1 MSNTNTALSKLVA
14 ADAVKTFPSLDL
26 APPNQ
31 RLQQLITGKED
42 KTLKKRPKSKEA
54 SNSNNS
60 SIFPGLLK
68 TTKPFTTNDRRQ
80 GKDADQT
87 YVGFSASGL
96 KLDSSHPTP
105 LVQTFEFIG
114 NNISTFNSSNQT
126 QDTLKKVNLNNQARI
141 SNEGAPPSRAKT
153 PGGSL
158 VETAKTGH
166 IDPVLDELRNYATLM
181 DKYSLHNFIIYEGKT
196 LKDTPEFTSFKRL
209 YIHEWGSISMII
221 KELEEILTHHEVKL
235 AIINGPMLYE
245 YSALHLASMEKMD
258 LLNCIANLEQIRAQ
272 IFSLREAGSNQAS
285 RAALKIQT
293 LIRMFLGI
301 RRFKRL
307 KLRIFCA
314 TKIQSAVRLLLFRVR
329 NIEML
334 RTKRSNYEENW
345 ANNNT
350 RLMKMWQQLDS
361 KNDNNRSRLI
371 IHIPSLSIAEYLRLE
386 VDNMKAMQN
395 RHIGCL
401 HQLADPD
408 TTILY
413 VSPSHISAAE
423 AAYHDRFL
431 SLMGISTLPKRLH
444 FIVPEMVSKLPQHL
458 QISQALLCSV
468 AALKRIRGYARQ
480 YSKSYIVSDAV
491 GWADKKVSN
500 YLNIPYLGPDPSVA
514 ETISSRSYVKRVLM
528 DASVNMPLGAH
539 DIHTYEDLIISLTR
553 LIACNLDITRWIIK
567 LNYDFNNE
575 SYLLFDT
582 KRLPLIKTL
591 KDEREAILSDNDGN
605 VQAWFSKPIQLNVR
619 KRLMDSLKKDLPSFC
634 RICRK
639 GIYTS
644 FDKYLKHVVRVGCI
658 IEAAP
663 IESLGFVNSLCF
675 VDPLGNISIC
685 GGVDVVIDDNYAE
698 MSYIYPQTMAPRA
711 ALEGATQ
718 AIAQLLHNKWSIIGY
733 ITIKFQAMWDA
744 MDNMP
749 KLLAL
754 SINFGMSP
762 TFGSLGTTAI
772 SGDPKMSLP
781 TSLIPSIPE
790 GRYAIHLPIVTHDEL
805 RATRDDIFFK
815 FCRIRGI
822 SYDIKDKVGTMF
834 FLIDSVVGGAVSI
847 LCIGSTRR
855 KAIELAT
862 FALSFVYQQ
871 FGKSKSDDV
880 KNWENVAISLNAL
893 RKLLK
898 QEDQRV

>member
-1 MSNTNTALSKLVA
+1 MSTLSKLVA

-26 APPNQ
+26 VPPSQ
-31 RLQQLITGKED
+31 RVLQVISGKED
-42 KTLKKRPKSKEA
+42 KTIKKRPKSKEG
-54 SNSNNS
+54 SN
-60 SIFPGLLK
+60 IFPGLLK
-68 TTKPFTTNDRRQ
+68 TSKPFTTNDRRQ

-105 LVQTFEFIG
+105 LTQTFEFIG
-114 NNISTFNSSNQT
+114 NISSFNTNNQT
-126 QDTLKKVNLNNQARI
+126 QDTLKKVNLNNQANI
-141 SNEGAPPSRAKT
+141 STEGAPPSRAKT

-158 VETAKTGH
+158 METSAKTGH
-166 IDPVLDELRNYATLM
+166 VDPVLDELRNYATLM
-181 DKYSLHNFIIYEGKT
+181 DKYSLHNFIIYEGQT
-196 LKDTPEFTSFKRL
+196 LKDTPEFVSFKRM
-209 YIHEWGSISMII
+209 YIHEWGAISMII
-221 KELEEILTHHEVKL
+221 KELEDILTHHEVKL

-245 YSALHLASMEKMD
+245 YSALHLATIEKMD
-258 LLNCIANLEQIRAQ
+258 LLNCIANFEQIRAQ

-293 LIRMFLGI
+293 LVRMFLGI

-314 TKIQSAVRLLLFRVR
+314 TKIQSAVRLLLFRVK

-334 RTKRSNYEENW
+334 KSKRSNYEENW
-345 ANNNT
+345 ANNYT
-350 RLMKMWQQLDS
+350 RLAKMWQQLDS
-361 KNDNNRSRLI
+361 KNENNRSRLI

-386 VDNMKAMQN
+386 IDNMKAMQN

-413 VSPSHISAAE
+413 ISPSQMSAAE
-423 AAYHDRFL
+423 EAYHDRFL
-431 SLMGISTLPKRLH
+431 SLLGISTLPKRLH
-444 FIVPEMVSKLPQHL
+444 FIVPEMINKLPQHL

-468 AALKRIRGYARQ
+468 AALKRIRGFARQ
-480 YSKSYIVSDAV
+480 YSKIYIVSDTV
-491 GWADKKVSN
+491 GWADKKISN
-500 YLNIPYLGPDPSVA
+500 YLNIPYLGPEPSIA
-514 ETISSRSYVKRVLM
+514 ETISSRSYVKRVFM
-528 DASVNMPLGAH
+528 DAFVNIPLGAH

-553 LIACNLDITRWIIK
+553 LIACNLDILRWMIK

-575 SYLLFDT
+575 SYVLFDT
-582 KRLPLIKTL
+582 KKVDLIKTL
-591 KDEREAILSDNDGN
+591 RIERDAILLDNDGN
-605 VQAWFSKPIQLNVR
+605 IQAWFSKPIQLNVR
-619 KRLMDSLKKDLPSFC
+619 KRLMDLLKKELPSYC
-634 RICRK
+634 KICRR

-644 FDKYLKHVVRVGCI
+644 FDKYLKHLVREGCV

-675 VDPLGNISIC
+675 IDPLGNISLC
-685 GGVDVVIDDNYAE
+685 GGVDVVVDDNYAE
-698 MSYIYPQTMAPRA
+698 MSYIYPQTLAPKP

-718 AIAQLLHNKWSIIGY
+718 AIAQFLYSKWSIIGY

-754 SINFGMSP
+754 AINFGMSP
-762 TFGSLGTTAI
+762 TFGSLGATAI
-772 SGDPKMSLP
+772 SSDPKMCLP
-781 TSLIPSIPE
+781 TSLIPTIPE
-790 GRYAIHLPIVTHDEL
+790 GRFAIHLPIVTHDEL
-805 RATRDDIFFK
+805 RSTRDDIFFK

-834 FLIDSVVGGAVSI
+834 FLVDSVVGGAVSI

-855 KAIELAT
+855 KAVELAT

-871 FGKSKSDDV
+871 FGKNKSDEIKSWD
-880 KNWENVAISLNAL
+880 NVAISLNAL

-898 QEDQRV
+898 QEDSRM